1 MPAKSEDI
9 QQQKVDKA
17 HSTGYRKDIDGLRAI
32 AVLSVIVFH
41 MGFLPNGYL
50 GVDVFFAI
58 SGYLITKIVYQE
70 ALEGRFSIAQFYL
83 RRTRR
88 IIPLVLFTSLVAMA
102 LGLFVML
109 PDDFENLCQSVLATN
124 VFANN
129 LLLLFT
135 TGNYWDIVNEFKP
148 LMHTWSLGV
157 EEQFYIF
164 YPLVFMLLG
173 GNRRDFIFPVLV
185 VFSVVS
191 LMLYLFVG
199 SGASK
204 FYLIQY
210 RFFELSLGGLG
221 AIVFK
226 DKLLNGRFSLVYV
239 AALLGILLFAYS
251 LPPQVNLILVTLLS
265 TLLLVSHNA
274 ENKWMTLLM
283 ENQVMSWLGKI
294 SFSLYMWHQ
303 IVLAF
308 TRYFV
313 TDTIGLLECVWLFA
327 LIVALS
333 VASYFLVEQPFRNKQ
348 TVGTKTLLLTVGLS
362 FAFICSAAYFFYSIA
377 GVVRDVP
384 ELGLYKADQKQNTMG
399 RKRNIHNAYNSKI
412 HDLDKP
418 FEAAPGIKVLIMGN
432 SFARDFANVVL
443 ESKWGSNVSI
453 SYTFKLNDHKDFG
466 QRVQQ
471 ADIIFFSEMDKD
483 ELRSL
488 AAEFNIDTNKV
499 WNVGTKNFG
508 SNNGIFYN
516 QPKNDNYCKQRTHMR
531 QGVLERNLK
540 LNAEWGSRYV
550 DLIALVVDEDNKM
563 PVFTPDCKFIS
574 QDCSH
579 LTEAGAKLFAGLVD
593 FDAVFATLKPQQTT
607 GE

>member
-1 MPAKSEDI
+1 
-9 QQQKVDKA
+9 
-17 HSTGYRKDIDGLRAI
+17 
-32 AVLSVIVFH
+32 
-41 MGFLPNGYL
+41 
-50 GVDVFFAI
+50 
-58 SGYLITKIVYQE
+58 
-70 ALEGRFSIAQFYL
+70 
-83 RRTRR
+83 
-88 IIPLVLFTSLVAMA
+88 
-102 LGLFVML
+102 
-109 PDDFENLCQSVLATN
+109 
-124 VFANN
+124 
-129 LLLLFT
+129 
-135 TGNYWDIVNEFKP
+135 
-148 LMHTWSLGV
+148 MHTWSLGV

-173 GNRRDFIFPVLV
+173 GKRQSFILPLLV
-185 VFSVVS
+185 VLTVFS

-226 DKLLNGRFSLVYV
+226 DKLLNGRFSLLYV
-239 AALLGILLFAYS
+239 AALLGILLLAYS
-251 LPPQVNLILVTLLS
+251 LPSQVNLILVTLLS
-265 TLLLVSHNA
+265 TLLLVSHNS
-274 ENKWMTLLM
+274 ENKWLVLLM
-283 ENQVMSWLGKI
+283 ENQLMSWLGKI

-313 TDTIGLLECVWLFA
+313 TDTIGLLECFWLFA

-333 VASYFLVEQPFRNKQ
+333 VASYFLVEQPFRNKH
-348 TVGTKTLLLTVGLS
+348 TVGTKPLLLTVGVS
-362 FAFICSAAYFFYSIA
+362 FAFICGGAFYFYSIA

-384 ELGLYKADQKQNTMG
+384 ELGLYKADNRQNTLG

-418 FEAAPGIKVLIMGN
+418 FETTTPGIKVLIMGN
-432 SFARDFANVVL
+432 SFARDFANVLL
-443 ESKWGSNVSI
+443 ESKWGSKVNI
-453 SYTFKLNDHKDFG
+453 SYAFKLNNPEDFG
-466 QRVQQ
+466 QRVLQ

-483 ELRSL
+483 ELQSL
-488 AAEFNIDTNKV
+488 AAEYNIDTNKV

-516 QPKNDNYCKQRTHMR
+516 QPRNENYCQQRTHMR
-531 QGVLERNLK
+531 PGVLERNQMLK
-540 LNAEWGSRYV
+540 TEWGKRYV
-550 DLIALVVDEDNKM
+550 DLIGLVVDKDNKV

-579 LTEAGAKLFAGLVD
+579 LTEAGAKLFASLVD
-593 FDAVFATLKPQQTT
+593 FDKVFGTLNPQQTT
-607 GE
+607 GQ